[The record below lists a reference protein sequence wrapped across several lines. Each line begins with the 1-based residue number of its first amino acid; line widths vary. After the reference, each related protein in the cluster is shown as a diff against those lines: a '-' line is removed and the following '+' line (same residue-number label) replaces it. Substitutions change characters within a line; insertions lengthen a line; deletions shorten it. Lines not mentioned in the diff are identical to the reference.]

1 MVCLP
6 GGRDSVDDRGRKP
19 RGDGMLSGILTH
31 LTEKD
36 RL

>member
-6 GGRDSVDDRGRKP
+6 GGRDSVDDGGRTP